1 MRNDWIY
8 RRRHSSNVFRLFC
21 FPYAGGSA
29 AVYRGWQ
36 EQFPEQIQVCAVEP
50 PGRRHRLSEEPLR
63 RLPDLA
69 DAVVAGLAAESDLPF
84 AFFGHSLGALVA
96 FEVARRLSR
105 GGRPG
110 PRALFLSGA
119 AAPQLPRRRRPLRN
133 LPPAELIS
141 EVRTYG
147 GTPPDILDDP
157 AFLEIFLP
165 VIRADFEMFE
175 TYAFEGGTRPDCPA
189 FLYGGEDD
197 ERVSAARLWAWRD
210 VADVDAVEMFPGG
223 HFYLR
228 EQYRPLTASI
238 GRVLSGLLCPAGA

>member
-8 RRRHSSNVFRLFC
+8 RREHSSAAFRLFC

-36 EQFPEQIQVCAVEP
+36 EQFPDRIEVCAVEP
-50 PGRRHRLSEEPLR
+50 PGRRHRTPEEPLR

-69 DAVVAGLAAESDLPF
+69 AAVVAGLAAEADLPF

-96 FEVARRLSR
+96 FDVAQRLS
-105 GGRPG
+105 GGGHPG
-110 PRALFLSGA
+110 PRVLFLSGA
-119 AAPQLPRRRRPLRN
+119 AAPHLPRRRRTLWN

-141 EVRTYG
+141 EVRAYG
-147 GTPPDILDDP
+147 GTPPDVLDDP

-175 TYAFEGGTRPDCPA
+175 TYTFEADTRLDSPVY
-189 FLYGGEDD
+189 LYGGEDD

-210 VADVDAVEMFPGG
+210 VADVVAVEMFSGG

-238 GRVLSGLLCPAGA
+238 GRVLDGLLSPVGA